1 MRAPSHGGTPAK
13 NFTGFISL
21 FVAWKNSLRRAELS
35 SRKWRCDAM
44 ATPAP
49 HRPRNAAER
58 KTLSLWPGQHLR
70 IDEGDHRAGFIGC
83 AAGSAGLHAAFCGVA
98 PGRNCERPL
107 CHREARRD

>member
-21 FVAWKNSLRRAELS
+21 FIAWKNSRGRAELS
-35 SRKWRCDAM
+35 SRTWRCDAT

-49 HRPRNAAER
+49 HRPRNLAER
-58 KTLSLWPGQHLR
+58 KTLLLRLRQHLR
-70 IDEGDHRAGFIGC
+70 IDEGDHRGGFIGC
-83 AAGSAGLHAAFCGVA
+83 AAGSGGLHAGFSGPA

-107 CHREARRD
+107 CHREVRRD